1 MFRIGGFAF
10 CVRLCDPVR
19 VVSIESRGWQDGW
32 VGMSWLVVEQWS
44 FALLHGTTE
53 RLIKR

>member
-1 MFRIGGFAF
+1 MFHIGGFAF